1 MAWRGGRAEAIGSIL
16 QERNPGDGAGLA
28 CGGYYGERESEELR
42 RVEPEA
48 DATGSSLFFY
58 LCECRRIVAA
68 GAGVVCERR
77 SGAVVSCR
85 TGGQKPKSKN
95 P

>member
-48 DATGSSLFFY
+48 DATGSSLFY
-58 LCECRRIVAA
+58 LCECRRIVAGA
-68 GAGVVCERR
+68 GAVCERR
-77 SGAVVSCR
+77 SGRWCR
-85 TGGQKPKSKN
+85 VEREGQKPKSKN